1 MEPILNLTQHW
12 ATPAQKKQGVFE
24 PPDKPAVKHLL
35 TFPSPPSREEI
46 ERRAEALA
54 EIAAS
59 TGAQKVMVGA
69 AQWLV
74 GPLTAA
80 LVRRGMDP
88 LFAFTQRVAKDAL
101 QPDGSVKRV
110 FTFKHAGWVKA
121 APGGRC
127 PACGARLQRADERR

>member
-24 PPDKPAVKHLL
+24 PPDKAAVKHLL
-35 TFPSPPSREEI
+35 TFTSPPSRGEV

-59 TGAQKVMVGA
+59 TGAARVMVGC

-74 GPLTAA
+74 APLIAA

-88 LFAFTQRVAKDAL
+88 VFAFSRRVARDTP
-101 QPDGSVKRV
+101 QPDGSVKREFV
-110 FTFKHAGWVKA
+110 FKHAGWVKG
-121 APGGRC
+121 APSGRC
-127 PACGARLQRADERR
+127 PGCGGPLR